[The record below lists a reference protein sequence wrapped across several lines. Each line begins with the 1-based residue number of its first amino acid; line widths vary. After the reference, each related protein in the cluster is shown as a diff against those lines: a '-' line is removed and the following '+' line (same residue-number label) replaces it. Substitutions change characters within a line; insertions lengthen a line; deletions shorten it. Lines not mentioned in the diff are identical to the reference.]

1 MYEMSKSIVRR
12 MADPKYISRYF
23 VGDGIDIGGAPD
35 PLAQY
40 AEQFPGMH
48 SVRVWDI
55 NDGDA
60 RHMHGVADES
70 YHFVHSSH
78 CLEHLTD
85 PIEGLKNWFR
95 IIKPGGYL
103 IVLIPDEDMYEQGV
117 FPSTFNSDH
126 KHTFTLYKTK
136 SWSPVSI
143 NLLDLLK
150 TLGPAADIQSILQL
164 NATFRYNTQRLDQ
177 TMTPIGDCAIE
188 FVVRKR
194 LAMELERG
202 GRFSER

>member
-12 MADPKYISRYF
+12 MADPKFIGRYF

-40 AEQFPGMH
+40 HEQFPGMR
-48 SVRVWDI
+48 SVRVWDLQ
-55 NDGDA
+55 DGDA
-60 RHMHGVADES
+60 RLMHSIADES

-85 PIEGLKNWFR
+85 PVEGLNNWFR

-143 NLLDLLK
+143 NVLDLLK
-150 TLGPAADIQSILQL
+150 TLGSAADIQSIVQL
-164 NATFRYNTQRLDQ
+164 NATFRYNSQRFDQ
-177 TMTPIGDCAIE
+177 TLTPIGDCAIE

-194 LAMELERG
+194 LAIELEKG
-202 GRFSER
+202 GRFPLR